1 MAFCLSL
8 GDGAL
13 NYYPRIG
20 VFAIA
25 IEYETFFDTFIPK
38 AMLMVHYM
46 QEGLHLMADNG
57 LTRVEVDV
65 VYDPA

>member
-1 MAFCLSL
+1 MKH
-8 GDGAL
+8 
-13 NYYPRIG
+13 
-20 VFAIA
+20 
-25 IEYETFFDTFIPK
+25 FFDTFIPK

-57 LTRVEVDV
+57 LTRVELDV